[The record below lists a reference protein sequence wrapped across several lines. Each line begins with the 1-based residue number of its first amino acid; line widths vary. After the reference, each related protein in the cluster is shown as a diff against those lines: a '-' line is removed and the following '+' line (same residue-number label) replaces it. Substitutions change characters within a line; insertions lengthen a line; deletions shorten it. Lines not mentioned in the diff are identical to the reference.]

1 MELKSLAWIA
11 FALFIVW
18 VVAGLIFKL
27 AGAAIHLVLIASV
40 VLGLISLVSRARG
53 PGHPT

>member
-11 FALFIVW
+11 FALFVVW
-18 VVAGLIFKL
+18 LVAGVIFKV
-27 AGAAIHLVLIASV
+27 AGVAIHLVLIAAV
-40 VLGLISLVSRARG
+40 VLGLISLVSRARR